1 MCMKI
6 VITPRNK
13 KIKILNYQKM
23 KIGCVKNVSISKE
36 IDYKIKAKKFS
47 VVFVPMTKEYLK

>member
-13 KIKILNYQKM
+13 KIKILNNQ
-23 KIGCVKNVSISKE
+23 IGCVKNVSISKE

-47 VVFVPMTKEYLK
+47 VVFVPMTKEYFK